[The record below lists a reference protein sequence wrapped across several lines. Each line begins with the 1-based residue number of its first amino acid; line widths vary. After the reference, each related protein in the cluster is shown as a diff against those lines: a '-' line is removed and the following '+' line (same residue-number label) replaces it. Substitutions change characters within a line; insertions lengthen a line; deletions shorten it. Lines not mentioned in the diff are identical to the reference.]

1 METIPKKK
9 SRFELKVFVLLEGS
23 TGYVWNVILYAGGD
37 TLLDDNFDSDYHA
50 TKVVLTLME
59 DLLHKGHC
67 VYTDNWYTPIDICNV
82 LNNNTAYAVG
92 TLRRYRK
99 GLPALRSPLF

>member
-23 TGYVWNVILYAGGD
+23 TGYVWNVILYTGGD

-59 DLLHKGHC
+59 DLLTKDT
-67 VYTDNWYTPIDICNV
+67 VYTLIT
-82 LNNNTAYAVG
+82 G
-92 TLRRYRK
+92 THQLT
-99 GLPALRSPLF
+99 FVMF